1 MPSKAEELKAAG
13 NAAFKAGNFDLA
25 LANYSTAIQLDPS
38 VSAYA
43 LNRAAVH
50 LKLSN
55 WRDAERDST
64 TALELDGGAN
74 PKALY
79 RRGLARKGL
88 GKLSGAK
95 EDFEEARKQGA
106 GDDVAKELAA
116 LVRQLDLNGTK
127 ANGVNE
133 AKTNGVVKLAAASR
147 PVPSSSPAA
156 SSSSS
161 PSTERLRAALASPAS
176 SSPSLPPSQ
185 PAKSDG
191 LLTPVSTRRLTPAKD
206 SAPPSSVP
214 SEPPASTSSPK
225 TEPLRTNSFAAKKEA
240 RQAREQ
246 QPYRAQPPLS
256 PPAAT
261 AFSAAPAPSSLPS
274 LEATVASAT
283 PPTRSTSASSPT
295 SFLRP
300 PAPPAHRASASPTS
314 LETHFFSTVPG
325 DPSRL
330 AILRA
335 LDSSR
340 MRDWMGDG
348 LTPDLLSAMLGE
360 ILPLFKGDAANDEG
374 RRKRDAELDW
384 IVPLLQGLTECR
396 RWDSAVMFLEERE
409 KEGVKRVLDEAEGR
423 IARVRKGWGL

>member
-38 VSAYA
+38 VSTYA

-88 GKLSGAK
+88 GKLSAAK
-95 EDFEEARKQGA
+95 EDFEEARRQGA

-116 LVRQLDLNGTK
+116 LVKQLDLSGTK
-127 ANGVNE
+127 ANGAKE
-133 AKTNGVVKLAAASR
+133 AKTNGVAKPAAMSK
-147 PVPSSSPAA
+147 PPQPSPAA

-161 PSTERLRAALASPAS
+161 PSTERLRAALAPPPS
-176 SSPSLPPSQ
+176 SSSSSSSQ
-185 PAKSDG
+185 TPKSDG
-191 LLTPVSTRRLTPAKD
+191 LLTPVSTRRLTPAD
-206 SAPPSSVP
+206 RSAPSPASVP
-214 SEPPASTSSPK
+214 TDPLASTSTSK
-225 TEPLRTNSFAAKKEA
+225 SEPARTNSFAAKKEA

-256 PPAAT
+256 PPAA
-261 AFSAAPAPSSLPS
+261 AASAAPLATQSPPSHESAAAAL
-274 LEATVASAT
+274 ATSPT
-283 PPTRSTSASSPT
+283 PSASDSTPT

-300 PAPPAHRASASPTS
+300 PPPPAPRGAASPTS
-314 LETHFFSTVPG
+314 LETHFFSTAPC

-360 ILPLFKGDAANDEG
+360 VLPLFEGEAASDEVQ
-374 RRKRDAELDW
+374 RKRDGELDW
-384 IVPLLQGLTECR
+384 VVPLLQGLTECR

-409 KEGVKRVLDEAEGR
+409 REGIKRMLDEAEGR

>member
-1 MPSKAEELKAAG
+1 MASKAEELKAAG

-38 VSAYA
+38 VSTYA

-95 EDFEEARKQGA
+95 EDFEEARRQGA

-116 LVRQLDLNGTK
+116 LVKQLSLSGTQ
-127 ANGVNE
+127 ANG
-133 AKTNGVVKLAAASR
+133 AKTNGAAAKPAAASKPLPSPS
-147 PVPSSSPAA
+147 PVA

-161 PSTERLRAALASPAS
+161 PSTERLRAALAPPAS
-176 SSPSLPPSQ
+176 SSSSFSQ
-185 PAKSDG
+185 STKSDG
-191 LLTPVSTRRLTPAKD
+191 LLTPVSTRRLTPAD
-206 SAPPSSVP
+206 RFAPSPSPVP
-214 SEPPASTSSPK
+214 SNPPASTSPSK
-225 TEPLRTNSFAAKKEA
+225 SEPVRTNCFAAKKEA

-246 QPYRAQPPLS
+246 QPYRAQPPPTSS
-256 PPAAT
+256 P
-261 AFSAAPAPSSLPS
+261 
-274 LEATVASAT
+274 SAT
-283 PPTRSTSASSPT
+283 ASSPPPPDPCSESAAAASLASFAPST
-295 SFLRP
+295 AASFLRP
-300 PAPPAHRASASPTS
+300 PPPPAPRAAASPTS
-314 LETHFFSTVPG
+314 LETHFFSTAPG

-335 LDSSR
+335 LDSHR

-360 ILPLFKGDAANDEG
+360 VLPLFQGDAATDAAQ
-374 RRKRDAELDW
+374 RKRDGELDW
-384 IVPLLQGLTECR
+384 VVPLLQGLTECR

-409 KEGVKRVLDEAEGR
+409 REGVKRVLDEAQGR